1 MLMKDTPNLPGAS
14 RMQMPSTSGNSVPKI
29 TGASGPVSKKVMNSA
44 KGKGMKGSNPYC
56 D

>member
-1 MLMKDTPNLPGAS
+1 MVKDTPNLPGSS

-29 TGASGPVSKKVMNSA
+29 TGASGPVSKRVMTSA
-44 KGKGMKGSNPYC
+44 RGKGMKGSNPYC